1 MRLSAP
7 AHKLKQRAKSLAR
20 QNHLPLNE
28 ALDSVAEQEGFKSWS
43 LLAARLARSA
53 SPRMLLDQLS
63 AGDLA
68 LIAARPGQ
76 GKTAFGLELVLNA
89 VKAGRDGWFFSL
101 EWNMP
106 DVIYRLQKID
116 PSIDSIPQALSFDSS
131 EKISAD
137 YIIDRLANVFA
148 GTIVIID
155 YLQFLDQDRQKPKLQ
170 DQIRDIEK
178 LAKKRGVVFVFIS
191 QVDRSY
197 DLSSKKVPDI
207 EDVRLPNPLDLSV
220 FSPRCFIGNLESN
233 ISDR

>member
-116 PSIDSIPQALSFDSS
+116 PSLDSIPQALRFDSS

-178 LAKKRGVVFVFIS
+178 FAKKRGVIFVFIS

-197 DLSSKKVPDI
+197 DLSSKNVPDI

-220 FSPRCFIGNLESN
+220 FSPRCFIGDLESN
-233 ISDR
+233 ISD